1 LQKFFAE
8 HTKVLMGQVDQKS
21 VIAILKE

>member
-1 LQKFFAE
+1 LKKFFAE